1 MKFFTETLIQLA
13 LHCHLSLC
21 VAMTRFK
28 VRVLFCLLFC
38 TNIALTDD
46 NEDQGPVLTV
56 YHIHPDPYSAPP
68 VEDTAD
74 DPTTDTTANT
84 ATTIDDAST
93 THSSTTKGIATKT
106 TDRRPLCSTLKL
118 ETTTASQ
125 STETTEGTGSTVS
138 TTNSGIT
145 PVDCDEPKQ
154 DSIAEEVP
162 SSMPAVIEND
172 PIESLPADEWSICGS
187 KFYNIWT
194 LTDKLPTFKN
204 GENNWAWCDF
214 AFNRRHT
221 LEHADRGDQQLYGY
235 FYVSNVSNCIKGFFQ

>member
-1 MKFFTETLIQLA
+1 MTEKLIQLA

-28 VRVLFCLLFC
+28 VRLLFCLLFC
-38 TNIALTDD
+38 NIENTALTDE

-56 YHIHPDPYSAPP
+56 YHIHPDPYSEPP
-68 VEDTAD
+68 VEDTTD
-74 DPTTDTTANT
+74 DPITETTDDT
-84 ATTIDDAST
+84 ATTIDDASPPL
-93 THSSTTKGIATKT
+93 SSTTEGIT
-106 TDRRPLCSTLKL
+106 TQTTNRRPLCSTLKL
-118 ETTTASQ
+118 ETTTTSQ

-138 TTNSGIT
+138 TTNSGTT

-172 PIESLPADEWSICGS
+172 PIESLPADQWSICGS

-194 LTDKLPTFKN
+194 LNYKLPTFKN
-204 GENNWAWCDF
+204 GEKEWTRCDF
-214 AFNRRHT
+214 SFNKRHK

-235 FYVSNVSNCIKGFFQ
+235 FYVSNVSISHRVSM